1 MALQKEHTAFGR
13 IVQFDDNK
21 TEQVWD
27 VFRDEFG
34 RASMAEDGVTGW
46 KIAEGMMQIEEI
58 DKKMSEADTAK
69 IISDIALSTSSN
81 IQIASSWISN
91 KKESSGQL
99 TDVGVLM
106 ARSAAYQILAK
117 YREILLNSLL
127 VEGSEAHKT
136 MIDLARQNSRLAVPL
151 FFNRM
156 QTAHGRKARELV
168 AAYTAMI
175 MRQQIIPVSDK
186 SDVLKDLMM
195 PKVKGEDQFPSFRV
209 FNPQIHTT
217 TTFFMELDRIRAK
230 LARVQQSADG
240 PLGAGVQ
247 DQDVGEALITAL
259 EVEEKYEMVL
269 FEYRQTIKSRVQ
281 VQISENVGTRGQAHE
296 RSEAE
301 EAASQAQDFDQE
313 TSSSS
318 LVGTKTVDLSRV
330 GLTEE
335 LSVDGINGTRVR
347 REPRV

>member
-21 TEQVWD
+21 TEQVWG

-34 RASMAEDGVTGW
+34 RASVAEDGVTGW
-46 KIAEGMMQIEEI
+46 KIAEGVMQIEEI
-58 DKKMSEADTAK
+58 DKKMSEAETAK

-175 MRQQIIPVSDK
+175 MRQQII
-186 SDVLKDLMM
+186 
-195 PKVKGEDQFPSFRV
+195 QA
-209 FNPQIHTT
+209 T
-217 TTFFMELDRIRAK
+217 
-230 LARVQQSADG
+230 AR
-240 PLGAGVQ
+240 
-247 DQDVGEALITAL
+247 
-259 EVEEKYEMVL
+259 
-269 FEYRQTIKSRVQ
+269 R
-281 VQISENVGTRGQAHE
+281 
-296 RSEAE
+296 
-301 EAASQAQDFDQE
+301 
-313 TSSSS
+313 
-318 LVGTKTVDLSRV
+318 
-330 GLTEE
+330 
-335 LSVDGINGTRVR
+335 
-347 REPRV
+347 